1 MCARFPSLL
10 EVYGLQNNM
19 CSVLYTAVKIA
30 ALAPSILSM
39 ADAVISVDDWT
50 LDAAKDII

>member
-1 MCARFPSLL
+1 
-10 EVYGLQNNM
+10 M

-30 ALAPSILSM
+30 AVGPSILSM

-50 LDAAKDII
+50 LDAAKDRLI